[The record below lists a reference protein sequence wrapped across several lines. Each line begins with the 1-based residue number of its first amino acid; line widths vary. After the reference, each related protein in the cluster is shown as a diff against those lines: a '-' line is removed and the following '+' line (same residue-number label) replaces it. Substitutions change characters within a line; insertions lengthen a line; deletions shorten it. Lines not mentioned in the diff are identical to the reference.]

1 VRNRLA
7 MVYLGT
13 SVPLL
18 LVAFALSE
26 TAQGTVYLVIGCV
39 AVIAGPVGIRMH
51 GPNASKPW
59 LLFSFG
65 AALFVGSAVVRIIH
79 GNLVG
84 VTDPFPSPAD
94 VLGLGAYAA
103 SFLGAHALLHS
114 RSRTVTRSLNLDAGM
129 IALGLGTFV
138 WVYVMGPYV
147 TDMSAPVAERVFNTA
162 YSIGDLLLAFMIVRV
177 ALTPG
182 RRPVAYYLLAA
193 GAGATLIADTLVILD
208 LAGTLSVP
216 GRIAFA
222 ALPLALLG
230 AAALHPTMSQLTEAV
245 EAPKEILTTR
255 RLTLMATAIL
265 LPPLV
270 LLFQNIRGEGAL
282 VPIIVSAWA
291 AVSLLGMARLA
302 ELIKAKQRDVERQ
315 AILLA
320 ADERLVAA
328 TDRDEIVKATLDAL
342 HDLLDE
348 PAQCQYGLALMD
360 HGELEVKA
368 ARGFNVGA
376 VQGLR
381 IDLTDLADLGVNLET
396 SRPSVVRSPTE
407 LRATRVGWL
416 AVAPLLSHQDLIGA
430 ILVTSVDRPP
440 RVLVEAAPSLA
451 TGVTLALEAAQLTE
465 QMHRQRSE
473 RQFRS
478 LVERGSDVVA
488 VLDDELAFTFVSA
501 AAERLL
507 EISIGDLTGTNI
519 LDLAID
525 EDRPMLE
532 SLLSSARLG
541 GTTGR
546 SVGPAEVRLRDAY
559 NQVHTVEMVLSDLT
573 DDEDV
578 NGMVVNA
585 HDVTDRKNLEESL
598 RHQALH
604 DSLTG
609 LANRFMFQQ
618 RVSHALLRRSTIEDV
633 VGVLFLDLD
642 DFKTIN
648 DSLGHMTGDNLLKLV
663 AERLKA
669 CLHSGDTSARLGG
682 DEFAILL
689 EDTAHKADVIS
700 AAERIIEALSKPFVI
715 DSRLIEI
722 GVSIGVAFADA
733 DSSDVDV
740 LLRNAD
746 VAMYASKQGG
756 KNCFRL
762 FEQEMHASI
771 FERLE
776 LKAEL
781 AKAIRNDDL
790 TLAYQPIIA
799 LKERKV
805 EGFEA
810 LMRWTHPTR
819 GSIPPMTFIPIA
831 EETRLIIPMGEWLLR
846 EALARLKQWQD
857 QHANTADLWMSVN
870 VSVEQLADPGFVDA
884 VDRSLI
890 ASGVKPSCLTLEV
903 TESVL
908 ADDIE
913 QVTAR
918 LNRVKALGV
927 KLAIDDFGTGY
938 SSLGYLQKLPFDKLK
953 IDKTFI
959 DLLEEGIEDARLVL
973 SILQMSQRLGLP
985 VIAEGIESA
994 HQARRL
1000 VSLECDYGQGYHFAR
1015 PMAPENVVTLL
1026 KRSAEAG
1033 LRIDATPAAVMS

>member
-1 VRNRLA
+1 
-7 MVYLGT
+7 MVYLGLT
-13 SVPLL
+13 VPLVV
-18 LVAFALSE
+18 VAFAFGE
-26 TAQGTVYLVIGCV
+26 MGQGTVYL
-39 AVIAGPVGIRMH
+39 AVGSAAVVAGPIGVRIHR
-51 GPNASKPW
+51 PNTAKPW
-59 LLFSFG
+59 LLFSLG
-65 AALFVGSAVVRIIH
+65 AALFVGSAIVRIIH
-79 GNLVG
+79 GNLAG
-84 VTDPFPSPAD
+84 TTDPFPSPAD
-94 VLGLGAYAA
+94 VLGLGAYVA

-114 RSRTVTRSLNLDAGM
+114 RSKTVTRSLNLDAGM

-138 WVYVMGPYV
+138 WVYVMGPHV
-147 TDMSAPVAERVFNTA
+147 TDMSATVAERAFNTA

-177 ALTPG
+177 ALAPG
-182 RRPVAYYLLAA
+182 KRPLAYYLLAA

-208 LAGTLSVP
+208 LAGTFSFP

-230 AAALHPTMSQLTEAV
+230 AAALDPTMSQLTMAV
-245 EAPKEILTTR
+245 EAPKETLTTR
-255 RLTLMATAIL
+255 RLTMMAVAIL
-265 LPPLV
+265 LPPIV
-270 LLFQNIRGEGAL
+270 LLFQNVRGQGAL
-282 VPIIVSAWA
+282 VPVIVSAWA
-291 AVSLLGMARLA
+291 GVSLLGMARLA
-302 ELIKAKQRDVERQ
+302 ELIRSKQRDVERQ

-328 TDRDEIVKATLDAL
+328 TDRDDIVTAALDAL

-348 PAQCQYGLALMD
+348 PTQCQYGLALMD
-360 HGELEVKA
+360 DGELEVKA
-368 ARGFNVGA
+368 ARGFKVAA

-381 IDLTDLADLGVNLET
+381 IDIEELEALGVCLET
-396 SRPSVVRSPTE
+396 SRPSVVRSPLE
-407 LRATRVGWL
+407 LPGARVGWL
-416 AVAPLLSHQDLIGA
+416 VVAPLLSHQDLIGA
-430 ILVTSVDRPP
+430 ILVTSVERPP
-440 RVLVEAAPSLA
+440 GVLVEAAPSLA

-478 LVERGSDVVA
+478 LVEKGSDVVA
-488 VLDDELAFTFVSA
+488 VLDENNAFTFVSA
-501 AAERLL
+501 SAERLL
-507 EISIGDLTGTNI
+507 EISVDDLSGTSI

-532 SLLSSARLG
+532 SLMSSARLG

-546 SVGPAEVRLRDAY
+546 SVGPAEIRLRDLY
-559 NQVHTVEMVLSDLT
+559 DQVHTVEMVLTDLT
-573 DDEDV
+573 DDEGV

-598 RHQALH
+598 RYQALH

-642 DFKTIN
+642 DFKTVN
-648 DSLGHMTGDNLLKLV
+648 DSLGHATGDNLLKLV

-689 EDTAHKADVIS
+689 EDTAHKSDVIA
-700 AAERIIEALSKPFVI
+700 AAERIIESLSKPFVM

-722 GVSIGVAFADA
+722 GVSIGVAFADN

-762 FEQEMHASI
+762 FEQEMHASV

-790 TLAYQPIIA
+790 TLAYQPIVA
-799 LKERKV
+799 LKERRV

-819 GSIPPMTFIPIA
+819 GSISPLTFIPIA
-831 EETRLIIPMGEWLLR
+831 EESGLIIPMGEWLLR
-846 EALARLKQWQD
+846 EALSRLKQWQGE
-857 QHANTADLWMSVN
+857 HENTAELWMSVN
-870 VSVEQLADPGFVDA
+870 VSVEQLADPGFIDA

-890 ASGVKPSCLTLEV
+890 ASGVNPNCLTLEV

-913 QVTAR
+913 KIAAR
-918 LNRVKALGV
+918 LNRVKSLGV

-959 DLLEEGIEDARLVL
+959 DLLEEGTEDARLVL
-973 SILQMSQRLGLP
+973 SILEMSQRLGLP

-994 HQARRL
+994 HQAKRL
-1000 VSLECDYGQGYHFAR
+1000 VSLDCDYGQGYHFAR

-1026 KRSAEAG
+1026 KGSAEAG
-1033 LRIDATPAAVMS
+1033 LRIDAKPAAVMS